1 MAKNKNEMLARM
13 KAAAERINAQL
24 KKDLDKDGA
33 KIHVVGD
40 KANFV
45 IEGWSCGVARIDNA
59 FGGRIPCGRIIEIF
73 GNESAGKT
81 TLCHHIQAGFQK
93 AYPEKGIAFIDAE
106 HAMDPSYAKRL
117 HVNNDGI
124 LVLQPDSGI
133 LALNAAVTIA
143 QDKEAD
149 VGLIIIDSV
158 AALTT
163 KSDEEKNIGDATMA
177 EQARMVSQAMRI
189 LNTVCASRGI
199 TLILTNQM
207 RDNIGVTYGDKS
219 TTPAGKA
226 IRYYAS
232 VRCKLSNMGK
242 VKEGEEVIGMKG
254 KMVCVKNKI
263 APPFRSAEYTITFGI
278 GIDKVINLVE
288 DCMTAKII
296 VKKGG
301 WFNYFG
307 EQVQGIN
314 ALHELVRKDKAL
326 MEKFET
332 ELAKVADT
340 LMTSET
346 SDPDELEEGVP
357 EETPAEE

>member
-1 MAKNKNEMLARM
+1 MAKEVKNTSMLERM
-13 KAAAERINAQL
+13 KAAALRLNASL
-24 KKDLDKDGA
+24 KDDLDRDGA

-40 KANFV
+40 KDNFV
-45 IEGWSCGVARIDNA
+45 IEGWSCGVKQIDDA
-59 FGGRIPCGRIIEIF
+59 FGGKIPLGRIIEVF

-117 HVNNDGI
+117 EVNNDGI

-133 LALNAAVTIA
+133 LALNAAVSIA
-143 QDKEAD
+143 KDTEAN

-189 LNTVCASRGI
+189 LNTVCATRKI

-226 IRYYAS
+226 IRFYAS
-232 VRCKLSNMGK
+232 VRAKLSNLGK
-242 VKEGEEVIGMKG
+242 VKDGEEVVGMKG
-254 KMVCVKNKI
+254 KLVCVKNKV
-263 APPFRSAEYTITFGI
+263 APPFRSAEYTITFGV
-278 GIDKVINLVE
+278 GIDKNINLVE
-288 DCMTAKII
+288 RCIAAKII
-296 VKKGG
+296 TKKGG
-301 WFNYFG
+301 WFYFFDTKL
-307 EQVQGIN
+307 QGLTSIVD
-314 ALHELVRKDKAL
+314 LVRKDKA
-326 MEKFET
+326 MFERFDT
-332 ELAKVADT
+332 ELNKLIADGVELEEAT
-340 LMTSET
+340 PE
-346 SDPDELEEGVP
+346 ELEEGIPP
-357 EETPAEE
+357 EE